1 MGIEEILSPE
11 DEVAVLVSNDS
22 KSKSSPYLQFP
33 DDYRV
38 AEVMTPPNIAGKAY
52 GEINFR
58 DKYKLSLITLKRDFV
73 EYVKDNQQTIQHI
86 IGVPDSK
93 TIIQADDSLVLF
105 GKNRDLER
113 FIEINS

>member
-1 MGIEEILSPE
+1 
-11 DEVAVLVSNDS
+11 
-22 KSKSSPYLQFP
+22 
-33 DDYRV
+33 
-38 AEVMTPPNIAGKAY
+38 
-52 GEINFR
+52 
-58 DKYKLSLITLKRDFV
+58 LKRDFV